1 MIRYPFNK
9 LIRSNLPD
17 RMRKEGVTLSSKRLS
32 DEEYADELKRKL
44 VEEANEVLDTSKKE
58 SLALELADVLEVV
71 RSIADANNI
80 SMDEIEKHRL
90 EKRNINGY
98 FHQDNYI
105 NYIDVEESNN
115 LVREYLAN
123 KDRPYKFYSL
133 EEDDKNNTTLPV

>member
-80 SMDEIEKHRL
+80 SMDEK
-90 EKRNINGY
+90 NI
-98 FHQDNYI
+98 D
-105 NYIDVEESNN
+105 
-115 LVREYLAN
+115 
-123 KDRPYKFYSL
+123 
-133 EEDDKNNTTLPV
+133 